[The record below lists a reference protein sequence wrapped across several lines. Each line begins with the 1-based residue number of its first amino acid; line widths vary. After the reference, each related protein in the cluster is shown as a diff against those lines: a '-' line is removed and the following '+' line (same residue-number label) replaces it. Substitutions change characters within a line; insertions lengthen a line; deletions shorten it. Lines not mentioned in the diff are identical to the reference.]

1 MSIGKAF
8 DLLKIILFAGAFVV
22 VVHYFL
28 LVPYYVP
35 DNTMSPALRSGDVV
49 IVSRIPYFT
58 ESYRRGDIVIFRATK
73 DNSNKI
79 ARKIIGIPGER
90 IEITGGAITI
100 KSQKDSFVKEIPIFG
115 DAFEAIIDPGKLDA
129 HEYYVIG
136 ESALEKDSG
145 LIDKRF
151 IIGKPFLRIW
161 PYNRIGF
168 L

>member
-1 MSIGKAF
+1 MRKAF
-8 DLLKIILFAGAFVV
+8 DILKIILFAGAFVV
-22 VVHYFL
+22 IIHYFL
-28 LVPYYVP
+28 LEPYYVP
-35 DNTMSPALRSGDVV
+35 DNTMSPTLRSGAVI
-49 IVSRIPYFT
+49 IVSRIPYFI
-58 ESYRRGDIVIFRATK
+58 ESYKRGDMIIFRTPK
-73 DNSNKI
+73 DYSNKV
-79 ARKIIGIPGER
+79 ARKIIGVPGER
-90 IEITGGAITI
+90 VQIEGGAITI
-100 KSQKDSFVKEIPIFG
+100 KSPKNSFVKEIPIFG

-151 IIGKPFLRIW
+151 IVGRPFLRIW